1 MTDLLHNPNDARI
14 SNGQRVRSLNPG
26 YLFGIADCVTC
37 TDVMTIAYH
46 RRDNEYRVVEPT
58 RAGVPQQARQQEFA
72 SVLEVRVSG
81 NSMRLL
87 DPRDIEFID
96 TTSSTITAI

>member
-26 YLFGIADCVTC
+26 YLFGIADCVLIS
-37 TDVMTIAYH
+37 DEMTIAYH
-46 RRDNEYRVVEPT
+46 RRNQEYGIFTPAT
-58 RAGVPQQARQQEFA
+58 AGTPQVRRQQEFA
-72 SVLEVRVSG
+72 SVLEVRVRN

-87 DPRDIEFID
+87 DPRDIEFI
-96 TTSSTITAI
+96 TI